1 MAFFGAKA
9 KSKVDEDPL
18 LRLPVPVDGDRE
30 SAISFLRGLIA
41 QVRPPIDK
49 PEEAEPRLRQVV
61 SRIESD
67 PFLADSLRRAL
78 RICLRDADLLPLL
91 TESGLTLSRSLGR
104 ELSNR
109 VKHKLLPVLRD
120 ERDFLVVIDTV
131 FHDPDDFRWVERMP
145 LALWGDFFSLIPYD
159 LHGAGRWVGSQLQRA
174 LDILSVHVAHL
185 GCEPEV
191 SDSLPD
197 QRPLAFNPFMRQ
209 QESIRAL
216 HRLAEDDRGQDRRDR
231 AVRAK
236 SSIGECHAAIH
247 AIRSNMHERGASLA
261 QTFILYQMEMH
272 LGRMSLILD
281 IIDGDGRIDMPRL
294 ADYFVRVV
302 RNQNRKYSLR
312 EFLSQT
318 TGYLAYQIAEQKG
331 RRGHAYITHS
341 RGDYREML
349 FSAMKG
355 GLIVCFIA
363 LAKNM
368 VSLVRMAPF
377 WQGLAF
383 SLNYSA
389 GFILIDR
396 TGATLAT
403 KQPAYT
409 ANAVA
414 GSIETNRGG
423 TGGMQGLVETVARV
437 SRSQIASFFGNL
449 VVVFPGTYLLAW
461 GLDTLFGFRIVE
473 GEDAM
478 RLIMSQHPTRSLS
491 LLYACNTGVFLFLSG
506 IINGYVQNKMRYGRI
521 AERIRRHPGLSVTI
535 SPPRLERIAAFWDRN
550 AGAIAGSVALGF
562 FLGMAWLVGRFFG
575 IPFDIRH
582 ITISAGNASI
592 GLYGIDHADLPVR
605 ELMTV
610 FFGVLT
616 IGFLN
621 FLVSFSLAFY
631 VAMRSRGL
639 RLRHWKDFN
648 ATLYRHLLRR
658 PRDFIFPPRRSLTG
672 NAGGKV

>member
-1 MAFFGAKA
+1 MAVFGKRAR
-9 KSKVDEDPL
+9 SKVDEDPL
-18 LRLPVPVDGDRE
+18 LRLPVPADGDRE
-30 SAISFLRGLIA
+30 SALSFLRGLIA
-41 QVRPPIDK
+41 QVRPPNDR
-49 PEEAEPRLRQVV
+49 PEDAEPRLREVV
-61 SRIESD
+61 ARIEAD
-67 PFLADSLRRAL
+67 PGLADSLRLSL
-78 RICLRDADLLPLL
+78 RICLRESDLLPLL

-109 VKHKLLPVLRD
+109 IKHKFLPVLRN
-120 ERDFLVVIDTV
+120 ERDFLVLIDTV
-131 FHDPDDFRWVERMP
+131 FHDPDDFRWVERLP
-145 LALWGDFFSLIPYD
+145 LECWGDFFSLISFD
-159 LHGAGRWVGSQLQRA
+159 LQGAGRWVGSQLQRA

-191 SDSLPD
+191 SGSLPD
-197 QRPLAFNPFMRQ
+197 QRPLASNPFMRQ
-209 QESIRAL
+209 QESIQAL
-216 HRLAEDDRGQDRRDR
+216 HRMGDDERSGHRRNLSDR
-231 AVRAK
+231 AKAA
-236 SSIGECHAAIH
+236 IGECHAAIKG
-247 AIRSNMHERGASLA
+247 IRSNMHERGASLA
-261 QTFILYQMEMH
+261 QTFILYQLEMH

-281 IIDGDGRIDMPRL
+281 IVDGDGRIDMTRM
-294 ADYFVRVV
+294 ADYFVRLV

-331 RRGHAYITHS
+331 RRGHAYITHT

-355 GLIVCFIA
+355 GLIVCFVA
-363 LAKNM
+363 LVKNM
-368 VSLVRMAPF
+368 VSLMRLAPF

-423 TGGMQGLVETVARV
+423 NGGMQGLVETVARV

-461 GLDTLFGFRIVE
+461 ALDRLFGFRIVE
-473 GEDAM
+473 GEAAIQ
-478 RLIMSQHPTRSLS
+478 LIMSQHPTRSLS

-521 AERIRRHPGLSVTI
+521 AERIRRHPGLNSSV
-535 SPPRLERIAAFWDRN
+535 SPSRLERIAGFWDRN
-550 AGAIAGSVALGF
+550 AGSIAGSVALGF
-562 FLGMAWLVGRFFG
+562 FLGMAWLLGRFFG

-592 GLYGIDHADLPVR
+592 GLYGIDHTDLPVR

-610 FFGVLT
+610 FFGVLC

-639 RLRHWKDFN
+639 RLRHWREFN
-648 ATLYRHLLRR
+648 ASLRRHLVRH
-658 PRDFIFPPRRSLTG
+658 PRDFLLPPRRSLQ
-672 NAGGKV
+672 